1 MIISVNEFGEHTFKV
16 DKERDVLKTL
26 LILKLFELW

>member
-16 DKERDVLKTL
+16 DRERDVLKTL
-26 LILKLFELW
+26 LYSKII